1 MEMLIN
7 NFSLQRSLASSI
19 RLSLMF
25 ISTML
30 IIIILLFTE
39 FDNVDGQ
46 FFTKTSKSIPR
57 LGRKVDNSLIM
68 ELLDDNDVDVNDGN
82 DLILS
87 SSSSSSSATW
97 NHQEDSSQQQQQRN
111 QTNLLYRLFMQMARL
126 FRQSPHQ

>member
-87 SSSSSSSATW
+87 SSSSSSATW
-97 NHQEDSSQQQQQRN
+97 NHQEDSSQQQQRN

>member
-87 SSSSSSSATW
+87 SSSSSSATW